1 MLDLEM
7 SVLIEVKKSVE
18 FVPWGDV
25 RVLALRIS
33 KVIFSMRSCLSLSAL
48 NSSRKGMMRV
58 RVGLEEKDGESES

>member
-33 KVIFSMRSCLSLSAL
+33 KVIFSMRSCLSQSAM
-48 NSSRKGMMRV
+48 NSSRKG
-58 RVGLEEKDGESES
+58 

>member
-25 RVLALRIS
+25 RVLALRLI
-33 KVIFSMRSCLSLSAL
+33 
-48 NSSRKGMMRV
+48 RV
-58 RVGLEEKDGESES
+58 RRVGTILFEWSCMWNE